1 MIDLHD
7 RATKLLKAKEAAER
21 AEARLIE
28 NKEQFIK
35 DINSMLASDSGQNF
49 AKAWLRHMGIYDNND
64 DKDGV
69 GLFEARGA
77 RRFYLTYVRPYLTI
91 DVKQK
96 IEGQL

>member
-1 MIDLHD
+1 
-7 RATKLLKAKEAAER
+7 
-21 AEARLIE
+21 
-28 NKEQFIK
+28 
-35 DINSMLASDSGQNF
+35 
-49 AKAWLRHMGIYDNND
+49 MGIYDNND

-77 RRFYLTYVRPYLTI
+77 KRFYLTYVRPYLTI